1 MWIQFANL
9 IQTGLLLEHKAPFAC
24 EIHSLGTVF
33 IEARDLNIQECVDI
47 IPVSMYPRLSEV
59 LRCPPANPSAVDHR
73 LPSSQARVV
82 FFLTLIC
89 VCACVCACT
98 RMWYGSQGTAR
109 GDQLSLSFDY
119 AYSKEWTWVIRFG
132 VKCLSTELSCRPEK
146 SLHEM
151 ISHWPWLRSCKLV
164 PTE

>member
-59 LRCPPANPSAVDHR
+59 LWCPPANPSAVDHR
-73 LPSSQARVV
+73 LLSSQARVV

-98 RMWYGSQGTAR
+98 RMWYGSQGTAC
-109 GDQLSLSFDY
+109 GDQLSPLTMRIPRNELGLSSLVSSVY
-119 AYSKEWTWVIRFG
+119 P
-132 VKCLSTELSCRPEK
+132 LSYLAGLRRVFMK
-146 SLHEM
+146 WSLTD
-151 ISHWPWLRSCKLV
+151 PG
-164 PTE
+164 